1 MSGFLSTVLAK
12 AVVMLLEALLTRIVQ
27 SLVVS
32 LSRTGNFDRLGNLG
46 LA

>member
-1 MSGFLSTVLAK
+1 MSGFISTVLAK
-12 AVVMLLEALLTRIVQ
+12 AVVMLIEALLTRIIQ

-32 LSRTGNFDRLGNLG
+32 LARTGNLQ

>member
-1 MSGFLSTVLAK
+1 MSGFITTVLAK
-12 AVVMLLEALLTRIVQ
+12 AAVMLIEALLTRLIQ

-32 LSRTGNFDRLGNLG
+32 LARTGSLQ

>member
-12 AVVMLLEALLTRIVQ
+12 AAVMLIEALLMRVIQ

-32 LSRTGNFDRLGNLG
+32 LARTGSLQ
-46 LA
+46 AA

>member
-12 AVVMLLEALLTRIVQ
+12 AVVMLIEALLTRVIQ
-27 SLVVS
+27 SLVIS
-32 LSRTGNFDRLGNLG
+32 LARTGNLQ

>member
-1 MSGFLSTVLAK
+1 MSGFISTVLAK
-12 AVVMLLEALLTRIVQ
+12 AVVMLIEALLTRVIQ

-32 LSRTGNFDRLGNLG
+32 LARTGNLQ

>member
-12 AVVMLLEALLTRIVQ
+12 AAVMLIEALLMRVMQ

-32 LSRTGNFDRLGNLG
+32 LARTGSLQ
-46 LA
+46 AV